1 MISKLLKKWM
11 GTGKKKKPAVRK
23 KPTVKK
29 KPAAKKKPAKTKTAA
44 KKKPASPKKPAGKK
58 KGGDEI
64 GTVVAFF
71 RIPVVAVI
79 RIKQGTLKTGDRIWI
94 KGHTTDFQHSIASMQ
109 INHRPVPEIRKGD
122 EAGIKVSARA
132 RIGDRV
138 YRITPP

>member
-1 MISKLLKKWM
+1 MIGKLLKKLM
-11 GTGKKKKPAVRK
+11 GTGKKKKPATRK
-23 KPTVKK
+23 KPVRT
-29 KPAAKKKPAKTKTAA
+29 KPKTAA

-79 RIKQGTLKTGDRIWI
+79 RLKQGTLKTGDRIWI

-138 YRITPP
+138 YRITA